1 MVNLIYFW
9 VVGSLWVIIGREN
22 KLKEGH
28 RKRNILDI
36 KERNMKVLKKKK
48 DKEEIFFKE
57 HFIVFKFVG

>member
-1 MVNLIYFW
+1 M
-9 VVGSLWVIIGREN
+9 IIGREN